1 MELSELVAF
10 NGEIL
15 TVCDKTGIVFKV
27 LEHKN
32 ALAPYLILA
41 DGDGFQKLGFGKKTF
56 DLSFVRL
63 CAKLWI
69 KERIQRGV
77 DDSQGGLL
85 S

>member
-32 ALAPYLILA
+32 SLAPYLILA
-41 DGDGFQKLGFGKKTF
+41 DGDGLQKAGFGK
-56 DLSFVRL
+56 S
-63 CAKLWI
+63 KLLRSSDCQTLLNRKVS
-69 KERIQRGV
+69 KESG
-77 DDSQGGLL
+77 
-85 S
+85 